1 MKIIVASGGFDPLHT
16 GHIDYLK
23 AAKSFGDYLIVALNS
38 DEWLIN
44 KKGKNLMHY
53 NDRFAVINNLK
64 MVDEV
69 INFKDDQI
77 GSCIDALL
85 KVRKMYPDD
94 EVIFCNGGDRNNL
107 NIPEMSVEKV
117 KFKFGVGGNKKINSS
132 SEILKNFLYE
142 NETRVWGKFF
152 NLFIDDG
159 IKVKNLIV
167 DPQKGMSFQ
176 KHKKRNEIWFI
187 HKGSCIVNFSEG
199 SPDSAKKVKINN
211 REIFKVKKECWH
223 QIINPNKR
231 PCHIIEIQ
239 YGEYTEE
246 DDIERLSFYEE
257 SNDKNS

>member
-53 NDRFAVINNLK
+53 NDRFAEINNLK
-64 MVDEV
+64 MVEEV
-69 INFKDDQI
+69 IKFKDDQI

-132 SEILKNFLYE
+132 SEIL
-142 NETRVWGKFF
+142 
-152 NLFIDDG
+152 
-159 IKVKNLIV
+159 
-167 DPQKGMSFQ
+167 
-176 KHKKRNEIWFI
+176 
-187 HKGSCIVNFSEG
+187 
-199 SPDSAKKVKINN
+199 
-211 REIFKVKKECWH
+211 
-223 QIINPNKR
+223 NKSM
-231 PCHIIEIQ
+231 
-239 YGEYTEE
+239 G
-246 DDIERLSFYEE
+246 
-257 SNDKNS
+257 